1 MQRRNREKSKKTTSQ
16 PKKRAAKKPPAKTAK
31 KRKSAVRRIFK
42 TTDGFLSNAPRVK
55 KTRRVAAIEQRKK
68 DGAMAVVKFF
78 SKEGKEEKIG
88 KDFIPNLELSPEEHS
103 ALTETS
109 IVGRRVIFGIKDGTD
124 YKLIFASDLEKTEDI
139 LSKKE
144 LKVIRK
150 AVHNYKK
157 EHRKAYKKKRR
168 KWLKG
173 KWNKK

>member
-1 MQRRNREKSKKTTSQ
+1 MQKDRQTKTKPSQ
-16 PKKRAAKKPPAKTAK
+16 KQTLKKPPAKTAK